1 MSANPSSPYRLL
13 VELGQAALTRM
24 RQRNAEPVRSAEM
37 LQLEQMRET
46 FRRYVSPRLADQILA
61 DVDLRDSILTR
72 SDHRT
77 RAVVM
82 FADMRGFTRLA
93 EQLSPQ
99 EVVALLNEYF
109 SLLTEIAFRHDGTV
123 FSMAGDC
130 LMIGFGVP
138 VAQPDSLERAVR
150 AGQEMLDRFALLA
163 ATWQQRYRIETGL
176 GIGINEGEVVA
187 GNVGSQ
193 AYMNYTIIGDT
204 VNVASRL
211 CQRARSGEML
221 FSAEVK
227 AGLDARGIS
236 VGAME
241 LPAMALR
248 GRTNP
253 IDIYCVPIERRWQL
267 SPQPLLQA

>member
-1 MSANPSSPYRLL
+1 MSSNVQSPYRLL
-13 VELGQAALTRM
+13 LELGQSALQRM
-24 RQRNAEPVRSAEM
+24 RARSAGARSAEA

-61 DVDLRDSILTR
+61 DADLRDSILTR

-82 FADMRGFTRLA
+82 FADMRGFTRMS
-93 EQLSPQ
+93 EKLSPQ
-99 EVVALLNEYF
+99 EVVSLLNEYF
-109 SLLTEIAFRHDGTV
+109 ALLTEITFRHDGTV
-123 FSMAGDC
+123 FNMAGDC

-138 VAQPDSLERAVR
+138 LEQPDALERAVR
-150 AGQEMLDRFALLA
+150 AGREMLDRFAVLA
-163 ATWQQRYRIETGL
+163 EEWRLRYAIDTGL

-187 GNVGSQ
+187 GNVGSRE
-193 AYMNYTIIGDT
+193 YMNYTIIGDT

-221 FSAEVK
+221 FSAGVK
-227 AGLDARGIS
+227 AGLDARGLQ

-248 GRTNP
+248 GRERP
-253 IDIYCVPIERRWQL
+253 IDIYCVPLERRWGGV
-267 SPQPLLQA
+267 AYG

>member
-1 MSANPSSPYRLL
+1 MTAPAHGPYRLL
-13 VELGQAALTRM
+13 LELAQSALQRM
-24 RQRNAEPVRSAEM
+24 RTRTDAPRAGDS

-46 FRRYVSPRLADQILA
+46 FRRYVSPRIADQILA
-61 DVDLRDSILTR
+61 NADLRDSVLTR
-72 SDHRT
+72 SDYRT

-82 FADMRGFTRLA
+82 FADMRGFTRLSEKLA
-93 EQLSPQ
+93 PQ
-99 EVVALLNEYF
+99 DVVSLLNEYF
-109 SLLTEIAFRHDGTV
+109 SLLTGIAFRHDGTV

-138 VAQPDSLERAVR
+138 VEQADALERAVR
-150 AGQEMLDRFALLA
+150 AGREMLDRFAALA
-163 ATWQQRYRIETGL
+163 VDWRARFGIDTGL

-187 GNVGSQ
+187 GNVGSPEF
-193 AYMNYTIIGDT
+193 MNYTIIGDT

-221 FSAEVK
+221 FSATVK
-227 AGLDARGIS
+227 IGLDARGMQ

-248 GRTNP
+248 GREGP
-253 IDIYCVPIERRWQL
+253 IDIWCVPLEQRRRAVAF
-267 SPQPLLQA
+267 S

>member
-1 MSANPSSPYRLL
+1 MSSNVHSPYRLL
-13 VELGQAALTRM
+13 LELGDSALRRIRARGAGARTTE
-24 RQRNAEPVRSAEM
+24 A

-61 DVDLRDSILTR
+61 DADLRDSMLTR

-82 FADMRGFTRLA
+82 FADMRGFTRLS
-93 EQLSPQ
+93 EKLTPQ
-99 EVVALLNEYF
+99 DVVSLLNEYF
-109 SLLTEIAFRHDGTV
+109 SLLTEITFQHDGTV
-123 FSMAGDC
+123 FNMAGDC

-138 VAQPDSLERAVR
+138 VEQPDALERAVR
-150 AGQEMLDRFALLA
+150 AGREMLDRFASLA
-163 ATWQQRYRIETGL
+163 ADWRRRYAIETGL

-187 GNVGSQ
+187 GNVGSRE
-193 AYMNYTIIGDT
+193 YMNYTIIGDT

-221 FSAEVK
+221 FSASVK
-227 AGLDARGIS
+227 AGLDARGFE

-241 LPAMALR
+241 LPAMSLR
-248 GRTNP
+248 GRERP
-253 IDIYCVPIERRWQL
+253 IDIYCVPLERRW
-267 SPQPLLQA
+267 PDVAYG

>member
-1 MSANPSSPYRLL
+1 MSSSLQSPYRLL
-13 VELGQAALTRM
+13 LELGHAALQRM
-24 RQRNAEPVRSAEM
+24 GSRASGERAPEA

-61 DVDLRDSILTR
+61 DADLRDSILTR

-82 FADMRGFTRLA
+82 FADMRGFTRMSEKLA
-93 EQLSPQ
+93 PQ
-99 EVVALLNEYF
+99 EVVSLLNEYF
-109 SLLTEIAFRHDGTV
+109 SLLTEITFRHDGTV
-123 FSMAGDC
+123 FNMAGDC

-138 VAQPDSLERAVR
+138 VEQPDALERAVR
-150 AGQEMLDRFALLA
+150 AGREMLHRFASLA
-163 ATWQQRYRIETGL
+163 DDWRSRYAIETGL

-187 GNVGSQ
+187 GNVGSRD
-193 AYMNYTIIGDT
+193 YMNYTIIGDT

-221 FSAEVK
+221 FSASVK
-227 AGLDARGIS
+227 AGLDARGLQ

-248 GRTNP
+248 GRERP
-253 IDIYCVPIERRWQL
+253 IDIYCVPLESRWRDV
-267 SPQPLLQA
+267 AYG

>member
-1 MSANPSSPYRLL
+1 MTAPAPGPYRLL
-13 VELGQAALTRM
+13 LELAQSALQRM
-24 RQRNAEPVRSAEM
+24 RARTDVARASET

-46 FRRYVSPRLADQILA
+46 FRRYVSPRIADQILA
-61 DVDLRDSILTR
+61 NADLRDSMLTR
-72 SDHRT
+72 SDYRT

-82 FADMRGFTRLA
+82 FADMRGFTRLSEKLA
-93 EQLSPQ
+93 PQ
-99 EVVALLNEYF
+99 DVVSLLNEYF
-109 SLLTEIAFRHDGTV
+109 SLLTGIAFRHDGTV

-138 VAQPDSLERAVR
+138 VEQADALERAVR
-150 AGQEMLDRFALLA
+150 AGREMLDRFAVLA
-163 ATWQQRYRIETGL
+163 IDWRARFGIDTGL

-187 GNVGSQ
+187 GNVGSPEF
-193 AYMNYTIIGDT
+193 MNYTIIGDT